1 MKIPKVAKPP
11 APTPIADP
19 VEVTKAKRKDVAR
32 QLARAGGRA
41 STILTDNGGKL
52 GA

>member
-1 MKIPKVAKPP
+1 MKSPKTAKPP

-19 VEVTKAKRKDVAR
+19 VEVTKAKKKDVAR
-32 QLARAGGRA
+32 QLAAAGGRA
-41 STILTDNGGKL
+41 STIMTDSSGKL